1 MESNIF
7 WVEKHFFEKKQ
18 TQAKFDL
25 SKKFEMNN
33 FLGIVK
39 LCAFYIEY
47 KRVKSMRN

>member
-18 TQAKFDL
+18 TQVKFDL

-33 FLGIVK
+33 FLAILK
-39 LCAFYIEY
+39 SRAFYIEY
-47 KRVKSMRN
+47 KRVKFMGN